1 MIGKKGP
8 FVHIAAIIANLISK
22 FPPFH
27 VIRKVILFCCTTFI
41 FPFLRSQ
48 HHATVSNNILP
59 VCNLR
64 IVTCFNRCLLWDV
77 AWEYQVTLEH
87 QSEVCLL
94 FMGAALSLNAHQVFL
109 AHTTCMFRCV
119 VQYWGHIHILSCA
132 QLLLF
137 LPVCSYLH
145 NNVPYRFLWNYHQL
159 SCCDRSIN
167 VFWNLWYFTFHSFHS
182 FVSPGIIL

>member
-22 FPPFH
+22 CPPFH
-27 VIRKVILFCCTTFI
+27 VIRKVILFCSTTLI
-41 FPFLRSQ
+41 SILHSQ
-48 HHATVSNNILP
+48 HHATVSNDILP

-77 AWEYQVTLEH
+77 AWESQVTLEH
-87 QSEVCLL
+87 QLEVWL
-94 FMGAALSLNAHQVFL
+94 FRWEQLYLYLHMKFFF

-137 LPVCSYLH
+137 LPVCSNLH
-145 NNVPYRFLWNYHQL
+145 NNVPYRFLWNCH
-159 SCCDRSIN
+159 
-167 VFWNLWYFTFHSFHS
+167 
-182 FVSPGIIL
+182 